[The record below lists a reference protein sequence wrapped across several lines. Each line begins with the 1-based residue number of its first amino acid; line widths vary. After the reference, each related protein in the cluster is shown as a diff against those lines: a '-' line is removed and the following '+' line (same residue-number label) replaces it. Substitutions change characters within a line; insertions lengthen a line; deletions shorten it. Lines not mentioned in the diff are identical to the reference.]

1 MAYPIDAVIAVTYK
15 CQARC
20 NMCSI
25 WQIKEHF
32 DVPPEVYRKLPDT
45 LMDVN
50 LSGGEPYLR
59 KDLAEI
65 VRVVHERLPRARIV
79 VSSNGFL
86 GKALVG
92 RALELRE
99 IFPKI
104 GFGFSIDGVGD
115 KHDEIR
121 GIPGGFEKTI
131 SVVRDL
137 KNGGVKN
144 IRIAYTLTTQNADHM
159 IKVYDLAKELGVQF
173 TMSVSHDSEFFFG
186 EHGTT
191 IVTDSTRPVEND
203 KLRDDFTRIIT
214 GELGSSHW
222 KRWGRAFGIYGM
234 YRLVTDGQPLF
245 YSRPGVD
252 YFYLDPRGNVY
263 PSVLHNYIMG
273 NIARDD
279 FATVWNSP
287 MADEARRKCREENR
301 PYWMGCMLRKAFL
314 DHRFEIG
321 MWVLQNKL
329 LGFKMQ
335 N

>member
-20 NMCSI
+20 SMCSI
-25 WQIKEHF
+25 WRINEHH
-32 DVPPEVYRKLPDT
+32 DVPPEVYGKLPDT
-45 LMDVN
+45 LRDVN
-50 LSGGEPYLR
+50 ISGGEPYLR
-59 KDLAEI
+59 KDLGDI
-65 VRVVHERLPRARIV
+65 VRVVHDRLPNARIV

-86 GKALVG
+86 GKSLTP

-104 GFGFSIDGVGD
+104 GFGFSIDGVGA

-131 SVVRDL
+131 SVVKAL
-137 KNGGVKN
+137 KNEGVKN
-144 IRIAYTLTTQNADHM
+144 IRIAYTLTTENADHM
-159 IKVYDLAKELGVQF
+159 IRVYELSKELGVQY

-186 EHGTT
+186 QHGSTIMTDTT
-191 IVTDSTRPVEND
+191 RRAGSG
-203 KLRDDFTRIIT
+203 KLREDFERIIR
-214 GELGSSHW
+214 GELASSHW

-234 YRLVTDGQPLF
+234 YRLITDGEPLF

-252 YFYLDPRGNVY
+252 YFYLDPKGNVY

-273 NIARDD
+273 NIAEHD

-287 MADEARRKCREENR
+287 QADEARRKCEEEAR

-314 DHRFEIG
+314 DHRLDIG

-329 LGFKMQ
+329 LGLRM
-335 N
+335 